1 MASGKITDRYLPK
14 EDFSSLREGS
24 GYLRKEQKDFGI
36 VDLGSATLLG
46 FVQGLT
52 EFLPVSSSGH
62 LVLMQLFIPGF
73 HQPGVLFDVFL
84 HGATLIAVLVYFRHD
99 LVAIGLSSLSG
110 TGREVHSGWSPV
122 DSRRLIVHLV
132 VGTVPAGIVGIFFR
146 ESVAS
151 IFHTSSLVGPALMVT
166 GGILY
171 LEKRFVSGDTTID
184 RLGVGDVLIIGFA
197 QTLALIPGISRSGI
211 TIIAGMNRGLR
222 GEEAVKFSFFLS
234 LPAILGAVLLEG
246 IKGIPV
252 LPEDE
257 IGFYATGCIVSLVSG
272 LFAIWVLMKVVQRR
286 RLRRFAWYCWGAGL
300 AAIFINMRI
309 G

>member
-1 MASGKITDRYLPK
+1 M
-14 EDFSSLREGS
+14 
-24 GYLRKEQKDFGI
+24 
-36 VDLGSATLLG
+36 DLGSATLLG

-84 HGATLIAVLVYFRHD
+84 HGATLIAVVVYFHRD

-110 TGREVHSGWSPV
+110 TGHKVRSGWSPV
-122 DSRRLIVHLV
+122 DSRRLIALLV

-146 ESVAS
+146 ESISS
-151 IFHTSSLVGPALMVT
+151 IFHTGSLVGPALVVT

-171 LEKRFVSGDTTID
+171 LEKRFASGEATIT
-184 RLGVGDVLIIGFA
+184 RLGVWDVLIIGLA
-197 QTLALIPGISRSGI
+197 QALALVPGISRSGI

-234 LPAILGAVLLEG
+234 LPAVLGAVFLEG
-246 IKGIPV
+246 IEGIPV
-252 LPEDE
+252 LSKDE
-257 IGFYATGCIVSLVSG
+257 IGFYGTGCVVSLVSG
-272 LFAIWVLMKVVQRR
+272 LFAIWILMKVVQQR
-286 RLRRFAWYCWGAGL
+286 RLKGFAWYCWGAGL
-300 AAIFINMRI
+300 AAILIDICFV
-309 G
+309 